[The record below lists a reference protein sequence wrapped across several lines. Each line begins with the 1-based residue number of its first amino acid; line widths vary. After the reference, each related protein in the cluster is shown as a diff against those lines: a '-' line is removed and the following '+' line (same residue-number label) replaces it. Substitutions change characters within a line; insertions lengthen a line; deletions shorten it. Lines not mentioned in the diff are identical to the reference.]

1 MNTDVL
7 KEQVS
12 AANDPIVSAS
22 RFIKGIWIWVGI
34 EIGIFVCGFCCICCS
49 AILESEGRKM
59 KENCN
64 ELCDELVSVVKLY
77 SVLN

>member
-12 AANDPIVSAS
+12 AANDPIVAAS
-22 RFIKGIWIWVGI
+22 RFIRGIWIWVGI
-34 EIGIFVCGFCCICCS
+34 EIGIIVTGFCCICCN
-49 AILESEGRKM
+49 AILEDRRRDFRT
-59 KENCN
+59 NC
-64 ELCDELVSVVKLY
+64 EEFCDELVGFVKLY